1 MNLEYL
7 TIFTILIGLL
17 VFFYQRTESGKRRT
31 VLLIMIIPA
40 VLIRNFAVYRD
51 MESEAWAGLF
61 LALFINFMFWVL
73 IGRYNPV
80 GSSDDIKVLGMDD

>member
-7 TIFTILIGLL
+7 TIFTTLFGLL
-17 VFFYQRTESGKRRT
+17 FFFYQRTESQKRRT
-31 VLLIMIIPA
+31 VLLIMIIP
-40 VLIRNFAVYRD
+40 LILLRNFAVYRN

-61 LALFINFMFWVL
+61 LAFFLNFMFWVL

-80 GSSDDIKVLGMDD
+80 GSSDNIKVLGMDD